1 MHTANIIAVMYRT
14 FINLEKLLLPSS
26 FYFRIF
32 IEYKNFYII
41 HKHMIMRF
49 FYATCTLC
57 FGAFICGCSLKSSP
71 ESFCARTVGD
81 CDIVDLSKYPSAAKK
96 ASEGAMIYADSSRTG
111 IPFSKDPHV
120 VFFGGRYIMYF
131 SIPPYSDKE
140 KSAKIK
146 GWGIGIAESSNLR
159 DWKKIGE
166 IIPEN
171 ECEKNGICAPGAVI
185 RDGVVHLFYQTY
197 GNFPNDCI
205 CHAWSADGVNFV
217 RNPSNPVF
225 APDGDWNNGRAIDA
239 EVVKFGEKYLMYFA
253 TRDATGKI
261 QMQGVA
267 ETDEESTF
275 GRGTWRHLSKSGPI
289 LKPELPWETKCI
301 EAASAIVR
309 GGKVYMFYA
318 GGYNN
323 DPQQINVAVSD
334 DGVNFK
340 RLFDAPILPNGR
352 PGEWNS
358 SESGHPHIFAAPD
371 GKTYLFYQGNDNG
384 GKNWFLSNVEI
395 IWEDGLPKIA
405 K

>member
-1 MHTANIIAVMYRT
+1 MFSTKIILGFLGGIGWLNIFNGGIFRVWTGAFCGFFDSIKISKHLKHDSVVFFEALASNSKQPALWQQEWRALKFTWTKFSCRHKTSVPTVPAKEFIDMHTANIIAVMYRT

-49 FYATCTLC
+49 FYATCALC

-225 APDGDWNNGRAIDA
+225 APDGDWNN
-239 EVVKFGEKYLMYFA
+239 
-253 TRDATGKI
+253 
-261 QMQGVA
+261 
-267 ETDEESTF
+267 
-275 GRGTWRHLSKSGPI
+275 
-289 LKPELPWETKCI
+289 
-301 EAASAIVR
+301 
-309 GGKVYMFYA
+309 
-318 GGYNN
+318 
-323 DPQQINVAVSD
+323 
-334 DGVNFK
+334 
-340 RLFDAPILPNGR
+340 
-352 PGEWNS
+352 
-358 SESGHPHIFAAPD
+358 
-371 GKTYLFYQGNDNG
+371 
-384 GKNWFLSNVEI
+384 
-395 IWEDGLPKIA
+395 
-405 K
+405 

>member
-1 MHTANIIAVMYRT
+1 M
-14 FINLEKLLLPSS
+14 
-26 FYFRIF
+26 
-32 IEYKNFYII
+32 
-41 HKHMIMRF
+41 
-49 FYATCTLC
+49 
-57 FGAFICGCSLKSSP
+57 
-71 ESFCARTVGD
+71 
-81 CDIVDLSKYPSAAKK
+81 
-96 ASEGAMIYADSSRTG
+96 
-111 IPFSKDPHV
+111 
-120 VFFGGRYIMYF
+120 
-131 SIPPYSDKE
+131 
-140 KSAKIK
+140 
-146 GWGIGIAESSNLR
+146 
-159 DWKKIGE
+159 
-166 IIPEN
+166 
-171 ECEKNGICAPGAVI
+171 
-185 RDGVVHLFYQTY
+185 
-197 GNFPNDCI
+197 
-205 CHAWSADGVNFV
+205 
-217 RNPSNPVF
+217 F

-371 GKTYLFYQGNDNG
+371 GKN
-384 GKNWFLSNVEI
+384 LSI
-395 IWEDGLPKIA
+395 LPGQRQWRQKLVFIQC
-405 K
+405 